1 MIYGGIDIP
10 LSTQG
15 EAEAVAAAK
24 TLVGNGEKVDIC
36 WSSPLSRAVYGTERI
51 AEACGVELDAIIK
64 HDGFREV
71 DRGDWVGL
79 SMEEIGAEPWA
90 EWNASPGYR
99 KHNGEALADVAARVL
114 AAKEEL
120 LEQSPWGSTTALTSH
135 MWVTRSI
142 LADALGYDTKA
153 DTSKVSQGGGAR
165 LSASKN
171 AVFFN
176 PTNNHRPSPATHLPP
191 PTATVRVARYPDR
204 VHFSR
209 RIPARGRAHGGL
221 HGREARNARGERN
234 RQGRYQL
241 EATEAGLNE
250 EVGARGRGRSWGCG
264 TRVGVHEEGK
274 MRCARCLLV
283 QASDRGP
290 GNVHRKRPNFNS
302 KRHQQGPKGQQGA
315 TGVDKGAYHPAAA
328 PSWIRRGPGTKCGS
342 GATRQG
348 VN

>member
-15 EAEAVAAAK
+15 EAEAVAAAQ

-51 AEACGVELDAIIK
+51 AEACGLELGAIIK

-90 EWNASPGYR
+90 EWNASPDYR
-99 KHNGEALADVAARVL
+99 EHNGEALADVAARVL

-153 DTSKVSQGGGAR
+153 DTSKVNG
-165 LSASKN
+165 
-171 AVFFN
+171 
-176 PTNNHRPSPATHLPP
+176 
-191 PTATVRVARYPDR
+191 
-204 VHFSR
+204 
-209 RIPARGRAHGGL
+209 
-221 HGREARNARGERN
+221 
-234 RQGRYQL
+234 
-241 EATEAGLNE
+241 
-250 EVGARGRGRSWGCG
+250 
-264 TRVGVHEEGK
+264 
-274 MRCARCLLV
+274 M
-283 QASDRGP
+283 
-290 GNVHRKRPNFNS
+290 GNVHSLHPTAIYQTSTLRP
-302 KRHQQGPKGQQGA
+302 
-315 TGVDKGAYHPAAA
+315 
-328 PSWIRRGPGTKCGS
+328 
-342 GATRQG
+342 
-348 VN
+348 